1 MASFNRIRIP
11 DYYYKGIA
19 CLISL
24 DDAGYSLLEDALSK
38 AVPSLYRGDLVSYVA
53 EQVTIDKDDLEEIV
67 QFLLS
72 LYRVRS
78 IREAD
83 VSELITDVQQSLQA
97 EQKLDFAP
105 KDGNWSVLTKR
116 LDYLL
121 RLDQSLGITAK
132 AFDVMSQHD
141 HLFVGLGTRIMTDI
155 RPVFLDD
162 LSQPPTAAVIV
173 HTLKI
178 VYHSG
183 EDHKEFFV
191 ALDTDDVNELRNLL
205 DRADQKASALQE
217 ILKRTPMQYLD
228 AEVH

>member
-1 MASFNRIRIP
+1 VASFNRIRIP

>member
-97 EQKLDFAP
+97 ERKLDFAP

>member
-1 MASFNRIRIP
+1 VASFNRIRIP

-97 EQKLDFAP
+97 ERKLDFAP